1 MSEMSV
7 WKCKSGK
14 LYNLRLKDTQYVAKH
29 LISLEFLILLEAGNK
44 KPNHVRYSFGY
55 HDRVYAYKTAK
66 ERVQEQMESRAH
78 KIIIRNI
85 LGDPNFSW

>member
-1 MSEMSV
+1 MELSV

-14 LYNLRLKDTQYVAKH
+14 IYNLCLNDKQYVAKH

-44 KPNHVRYSFGY
+44 KPIHVRYSFGY

-66 ERVQEQMESRAH
+66 ERVQEQMEARALTL
-78 KIIIRNI
+78 I
-85 LGDPNFSW
+85 LRTLTGDELFSW

>member
-1 MSEMSV
+1 MELSV

-44 KPNHVRYSFGY
+44 KPIHVRYSFGY

-66 ERVQEQMESRAH
+66 ERVQEQMEARALTL
-78 KIIIRNI
+78 I
-85 LGDPNFSW
+85 LRTLTGDELFSW

>member
-1 MSEMSV
+1 MELSV

-44 KPNHVRYSFGY
+44 TPIRVRYSFGY
-55 HDRVYAYKTAK
+55 NDRVYAYKTEK
-66 ERVQEQMESRAH
+66 ERVQEQMEARALTL
-78 KIIIRNI
+78 I
-85 LGDPNFSW
+85 LRTLTGDELFSW